1 MYAKLSFATG
11 TKTGEAVRDIVTLI
25 TDSNGGSASLDNL
38 EFINTGSSS
47 LTAGTNS
54 GWSLHEDS
62 NSIPS
67 DGTAVSSTDS
77 HFILE
82 GSCKDDSTKKKYCSV
97 LVNGSFTSSTVH
109 SGTTFALTLANVL
122 DPGDSTEMFS
132 NGYSATTASRG
143 DCHGVM
149 PTTIHVWADPRR
161 IILHGQDGNG
171 KKTLITH
178 MEAAET
184 PSTEAFTLPPVAVFF
199 TTQSGYNLTTNTTE
213 SISYRG
219 DGNALWDDQ
228 TSSID
233 FISFTGSMYMH
244 KEGNEGVV
252 RSVGWHRVGGPT
264 TSYDDSNGAG
274 MSWCNRQDAR
284 KDDGTQYGTLFTP
297 TTPTQDD
304 GQKGVDFLIPN
315 GFLWWSPL
323 NCHRNWDDSADYDS
337 TFGRSDAQAFNSSG
351 TSGIPMFPLV
361 WFNSVIF
368 NTEVYDFGSVS
379 GINRAP
385 AGLGSTGDTVS
396 IGSDVYQY
404 ISMGTGPLEAFL
416 VKRT

>member
-38 EFINTGSSS
+38 EFITTSSSS

-132 NGYSATTASRG
+132 NGYTGTSANNG

-199 TTQSGYNLTTNTTE
+199 TTQSGYNLTTNTSE

-284 KDDGTQYGTLFTP
+284 KDDGTQYGVLFTP
-297 TTPTQDD
+297 TSPTQDD

-337 TFGRSDAQAFNSSG
+337 TFGRADAQAFNSSG

-368 NTEVYDFGSVS
+368 NTEVYDFASVS

-385 AGLGSTGDTVS
+385 SGLGATGDTVS